1 MPPSEH
7 PTDPAPGGV
16 EGDLAEALGAVR
28 EVSALAVCLET
39 ALLRLSLAIVTL
51 EHRANTDREK
61 RHNDRLW
68 LVDLE
73 RRMRAQ
79 EGTAAE

>member
-7 PTDPAPGGV
+7 PTDPAPAGV

-28 EVSALAVCLET
+28 EVSALAVRLET

-51 EHRANTDREK
+51 EHRANAEREK